1 MGKSRNVLDKYMD
14 IAGKELEDIY
24 YALRLA
30 FIREGWSEKDL
41 ESPPYYPS
49 DIMRN
54 FQRFSSERDRLF
66 FEFKNMVNLEYNEF
80 TNFLQDRLK
89 LIDDK
94 TPLDGPINENK
105 FLSRLLKKPSDDKKT
120 KIVKKWLS
128 DNYSDLETFETEW
141 FMDYVFYIKDGR
153 VMFDY
158 NKKTGRAHINYEEI
172 WSFLQSV
179 FSIEY
184 EEVQEIMK
192 EWVEDNFNI
201 KISIMY
207 QSSDSKYDDVEKR
220 YKLEVK
226 NSLTESSEDKKK
238 QMAKKWL
245 TNNYGDLEEYET
257 DKYPD
262 YIFYIKGSKMMLQY
276 NQKNGYCYIN
286 LREIWSFLK
295 LMFSMEYDEIQ
306 KVTKEWVEEH
316 YKLKVRTTYGG
327 LRLGIKR

>member
-80 TNFLQDRLK
+80 SNFLQDRLK

-184 EEVQEIMK
+184 EELQEIMK

-226 NSLTESSEDKKK
+226 NSLTESSEDKKNK
-238 QMAKKWL
+238 
-245 TNNYGDLEEYET
+245 
-257 DKYPD
+257 
-262 YIFYIKGSKMMLQY
+262 
-276 NQKNGYCYIN
+276 
-286 LREIWSFLK
+286 
-295 LMFSMEYDEIQ
+295 
-306 KVTKEWVEEH
+306 
-316 YKLKVRTTYGG
+316 
-327 LRLGIKR
+327 